1 MGSPRTPRT
10 SLMETIARAWSVPR
24 PATTSRRR
32 AGRLQPP
39 RPAFSCTLPTF
50 SCLLSAAAADRC
62 CHRPLHT
69 ARCTPPLP
77 PGSLQGRGLA
87 TWQEPAPSSA
97 HGSTWQLP
105 EPGRSSAK
113 SWLARRF
120 GSHSHPGGTE
130 TPRERRPTGNFT
142 GHLRRSHGR
151 ALCTRVLGS
160 HCSAAYFSAGSRL
173 RLLIQLQLP
182 PALTKILPLP
192 RLHIARPW
200 TSLGR
205 APDAVPGGSGGVQRA
220 GCSGRWQQRSAAAA
234 DNRQLKVG
242 SVQLKAAVA
251 AAGRLP

>member
-62 CHRPLHT
+62 CHRPLHP

-142 GHLRRSHGR
+142 GHLRRSHCR
-151 ALCTRVLGS
+151 ALCARVVTVVPHTFQLAS
-160 HCSAAYFSAGSRL
+160 YAYNYNC
-173 RLLIQLQLP
+173 
-182 PALTKILPLP
+182 PLP
-192 RLHIARPW
+192 
-200 TSLGR
+200 
-205 APDAVPGGSGGVQRA
+205 
-220 GCSGRWQQRSAAAA
+220 
-234 DNRQLKVG
+234 
-242 SVQLKAAVA
+242 
-251 AAGRLP
+251 